1 MADIGPLG
9 RPLVAA
15 DSYPSTCCRSSV
27 VEHSIGNG
35 EVDSSIL
42 SGSTIPWVKSRTD
55 QHSRGSKRPSFAS
68 PYPSSVERAQGRPGA
83 GWHPR
88 SAARRCSAK
97 RPHSSIQVTPNTR
110 PSLRSGLTA
119 YAALSPATSSFLSP
133 SPCELTMDKD
143 PVESRS
149 ISARLDRSND
159 GQDHTILPYA
169 AIRLCQE
176 ASPDTSCFAQKGFA
190 GRWRPVVRTL
200 DKTSRGSSRPGP
212 VFVPDAAASTTP
224 RSTFVTTDD
233 RPSPWTGMAD

>member
-1 MADIGPLG
+1 VADIGPLG

-88 SAARRCSAK
+88 SAARKCSAK

-190 GRWRPVVRTL
+190 GRWRR
-200 DKTSRGSSRPGP
+200 SSAR
-212 VFVPDAAASTTP
+212 
-224 RSTFVTTDD
+224 
-233 RPSPWTGMAD
+233 